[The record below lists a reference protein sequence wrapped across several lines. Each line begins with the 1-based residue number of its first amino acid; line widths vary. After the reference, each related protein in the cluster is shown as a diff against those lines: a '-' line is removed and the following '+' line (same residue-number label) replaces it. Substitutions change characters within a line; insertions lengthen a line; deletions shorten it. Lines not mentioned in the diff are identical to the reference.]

1 MFDDRNSIDIDRL
14 RDDMRAESLGAAF
27 GGGFG
32 AAVMEA
38 SDVDNASSDEL
49 VKMAQRQG
57 IDLSDYRV

>member
-14 RDDMRAESLGAAF
+14 RDDMRDESLGAAF

-32 AAVMEA
+32 AAFMEA

-57 IDLSDYRV
+57 IDLSDYRM